1 MPADGVMPT
10 PDMTTVRPAAE
21 PTLSERE
28 EQKLAMYR
36 QRHPV
41 AGGGVL
47 RAGRGNPEPADEHVI
62 GQFVGGPCRVS
73 QPEVVG
79 RSCAAVG
86 WVSSSPTYIRM
97 PCRVDPYAAVGGWF
111 VAAPRDSHL

>member
-1 MPADGVMPT
+1 MSDTEMPADGVMPT

-41 AGGGVL
+41 AGGG
-47 RAGRGNPEPADEHVI
+47 GCCGQEGETPNPPMN
-62 GQFVGGPCRVS
+62 
-73 QPEVVG
+73 
-79 RSCAAVG
+79 
-86 WVSSSPTYIRM
+86 T
-97 PCRVDPYAAVGGWF
+97 
-111 VAAPRDSHL
+111 